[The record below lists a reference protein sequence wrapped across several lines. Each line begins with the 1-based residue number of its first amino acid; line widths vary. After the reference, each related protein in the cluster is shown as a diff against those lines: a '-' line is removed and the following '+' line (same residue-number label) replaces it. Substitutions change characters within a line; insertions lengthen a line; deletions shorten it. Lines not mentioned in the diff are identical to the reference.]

1 MDSMIYTKTV
11 DGVVYSGD
19 HGDNN
24 NTNDDDID
32 NRASFN
38 RVS

>member
-11 DGVVYSGD
+11 DGIVYSGD

-24 NTNDDDID
+24 NTDDDDIHS
-32 NRASFN
+32 RASFI